1 MASPRPSSVDFDELP
16 SSRLC
21 YLDFHFRFN
30 IQIGSQRVTRSQR
43 LKSADLEKSPP
54 PYSKSGESKAVVR
67 QGPVR
72 VTQRGRSWSCNI
84 RWLVLTNTHLYLHG
98 SANQTPR
105 VVIPLVEITQFE
117 REEYGSHCL
126 ILGTKSKAY
135 LLTLRNDD
143 DLYGW
148 KDDISYLIAGVSNP
162 YGFVHK
168 VHVGWDS
175 ISQNYTVGFYSFIAF
190 ICENLSTT
198 RKGSIPYDWKN
209 ILPKPFASEK
219 PDLGLPQPVSIEDFE
234 GEERA
239 YPSSNSLR
247 PMSTA
252 LSPSQ
257 LSHRVGLRIE
267 LDTSTRG
274 NSSIGLS
281 VLPNTS
287 MRDIL
292 YHICLKA
299 NLETTNCGFALADA
313 DGDLTPLDMNISVA
327 SWERKNDLMLL
338 TPEGRFPVRWD

>member
-1 MASPRPSSVDFDELP
+1 MASPRPSSIDFDELP

-43 LKSADLEKSPP
+43 PKSADLEKSPP
-54 PYSKSGESKAVVR
+54 PYSKSGESKSVVR

-84 RWLVLTNTHLYLHG
+84 RWLILTNTHLYLHG

-126 ILGTKSKAY
+126 ILGTQSKTY

-162 YGFVHK
+162 YDYVHK
-168 VHVGWDS
+168 VHVGWDP
-175 ISQNYTVGFYSFIAF
+175 ISQNYT
-190 ICENLSTT
+190 
-198 RKGSIPYDWKN
+198 GSIPYAWKN
-209 ILPKPFASEK
+209 MLPKPFSPEK
-219 PDLGLPQPVSIEDFE
+219 PDLGLPQAVSIEDFE

-239 YPSSNSLR
+239 YPSSDSLR

-252 LSPSQ
+252 LSPSH
-257 LSHRVGLRIE
+257 LSDRVGLRIE
-267 LDTSTRG
+267 LDTSTRR

-299 NLETTNCGFALADA
+299 NLETINCGFALADA
-313 DGDLTPLDMNISVA
+313 DGNLTPLDMNISVA

-338 TPEGRFPVRWD
+338 TPEGRFPVRLD